1 MAILIRPQAL
11 AAASQR
17 PYNQIM
23 TGDLMKYRNI
33 SSACLSAAFIA
44 MTGLAATFAGHA
56 AHAAF
61 PERPVRL
68 IVPFAPG
75 GGTDMISRLLAEGM
89 ARELKQPVIVENK
102 PGAGTTIGSDEVARA
117 RPDGYT
123 LLMATFA

>member
-1 MAILIRPQAL
+1 
-11 AAASQR
+11 
-17 PYNQIM
+17 
-23 TGDLMKYRNI
+23 MKKRNI
-33 SSACLSAAFIA
+33 SSACLKAAFVAI
-44 MTGLAATFAGHA
+44 TGLTAALAGQA

-102 PGAGTTIGSDEVARA
+102 PGAGTTIGSDEVARRA
-117 RPDGYT
+117 PTDTRC
-123 LLMATFA
+123 